1 MHRLTGRWRSDRGAL
16 GVLVAVVLG
25 FGVLLGFGALVIDV
39 GQLYAER
46 EELQSGSDA
55 AALAVAQACAV
66 NPAACTAAAQ
76 AGVAAD
82 LADQNATDGASAVDV
97 LCGAPGTG
105 LPGCPAAADNI
116 TACVSDPPASGS
128 WVEVRTTT
136 SMPDGST
143 LLPPTFART
152 LLGNE
157 DYDGTRVGA
166 CARVAWGTP
175 GSAATIAVTMSTCE
189 WNEITAD
196 GTTLWPAPDFM
207 PPASAEGIIQ
217 LHGTSG
223 ASPCPAGPSG
233 WDAPGGFGWL
243 DDPSATCATSVSAD
257 GTYGGDTGVSAS
269 QPCRDALRDM
279 RDAHAA
285 ALIPIFDGVHGTG
298 SNIEYHLSGFSAFV
312 LTGYHLPGI
321 KEKSWLSGKDLCK
334 GDDKCLYG
342 YFVTGLFPAS
352 GGFGG
357 TNYGA
362 KILRLVG

>member
-1 MHRLTGRWRSDRGAL
+1 VGI
-16 GVLVAVVLG
+16 LVAVVLG

-66 NPAACTAAAQ
+66 DPAACTAAAQ

-82 LADQNATDGASAVDV
+82 LADQNATDGTSAVAV
-97 LCGAPGTG
+97 LCGGSGTG

-116 TACVSDPPASGS
+116 TACVSAPPASGS
-128 WVEVRTTT
+128 WAEVRTSTT
-136 SMPDGST
+136 MPDGST

-166 CARVAWGTP
+166 CARVAWGPP
-175 GSAATIAVTMSTCE
+175 GSASSLGVTLSTCE
-189 WNEITAD
+189 WDEVTAG
-196 GTTLWPAPDFM
+196 GTTLWPTPDVAL

-243 DDPSATCATSVSAD
+243 DDPTATCTVTVSAD
-257 GTYGGDTGVSAS
+257 GSFGGDTGASAS
-269 QPCRDALRDM
+269 NPCKDALEEIRDAR
-279 RDAHAA
+279 AA
-285 ALIPIFDGVHGTG
+285 VLIPVFDGVQGTG
-298 SNIEYHLSGFSAFV
+298 SGITYHLDGFSAFV
-312 LTGYHLPGI
+312 LTGYHLPGL
-321 KEKSWLSGKDLCK
+321 KAKSWLSDKDLCK
-334 GDDKCLYG
+334 GDEKCLYG
-342 YFVTGLFPAS
+342 YFVSGLFPT
-352 GGFGG
+352 GGDIGG
-357 TNYGA
+357 GDYGA
-362 KILRLVG
+362 TVVQLVG